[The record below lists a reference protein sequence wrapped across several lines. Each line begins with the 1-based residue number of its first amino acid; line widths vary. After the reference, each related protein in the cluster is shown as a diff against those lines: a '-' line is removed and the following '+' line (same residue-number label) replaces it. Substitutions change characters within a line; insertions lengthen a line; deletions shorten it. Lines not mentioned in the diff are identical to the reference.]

1 LNLQENLTGKQSMTL
16 RRKQDTATQKRTGGK
31 ELDTKGKAPYL
42 EGTMTL
48 EEDKPSFRKCTN
60 LNK

>member
-1 LNLQENLTGKQSMTL
+1 MSL
-16 RRKQDTATQKRTGGK
+16 RRKQDTETQKRTGGE
-31 ELDTKGKAPYL
+31 ELHTKGKTPNL

-48 EEDKPSFRKCTN
+48 EEDKPCNRKNTN

>member
-1 LNLQENLTGKQSMTL
+1 MFL
-16 RRKQDTATQKRTGGK
+16 RRKQDPETQKRTGE
-31 ELDTKGKAPYL
+31 ELDTKGKTPNL

-48 EEDKPSFRKCTN
+48 EEEKPCNRKNTN

>member
-1 LNLQENLTGKQSMTL
+1 MKARHSNTKEDKG
-16 RRKQDTATQKRTGGK
+16 RR
-31 ELDTKGKAPYL
+31 DTKGKTPYL

-48 EEDKPSFRKCTN
+48 EEDKPCFRKRTN

>member
-1 LNLQENLTGKQSMTL
+1 MTL
-16 RRKQDTATQKRTGGK
+16 RQARHSNTKEDRKRRTRY
-31 ELDTKGKAPYL
+31 KGKTPYL

-48 EEDKPSFRKCTN
+48 EEDKDKPCFRKCTN

>member
-1 LNLQENLTGKQSMTL
+1 MTL
-16 RRKQDTATQKRTGGK
+16 RWKQDTATQKRTGGE
-31 ELDTKGKAPYL
+31 ELDTKGKTPYL

-48 EEDKPSFRKCTN
+48 EEDKPCFRKNTN

>member
-1 LNLQENLTGKQSMTL
+1 MTL
-16 RRKQDTATQKRTGGK
+16 RRKQDTATQKRTGG
-31 ELDTKGKAPYL
+31 EEIDTKGKTPYL

-48 EEDKPSFRKCTN
+48 EEDKDKPCFRKRTN

>member
-1 LNLQENLTGKQSMTL
+1 MTL
-16 RRKQDTATQKRTGGK
+16 RQKQDTATLKRTGGE
-31 ELDTKGKAPYL
+31 ELDKKGGKRKKTPYL

-48 EEDKPSFRKCTN
+48 EEDKPCFRKHTN

>member
-1 LNLQENLTGKQSMTL
+1 MTL
-16 RRKQDTATQKRTGGK
+16 RGNQHKATQKRTRGE
-31 ELDTKGKAPYL
+31 ELDTKGKTPYL

-48 EEDKPSFRKCTN
+48 EEDKPCFRIRTN